1 MALTPNVMN
10 HILTNLV
17 HVSSR
22 FTDGWAIV
30 IISLSVMWPFA
41 MYTYKT
47 VNRLRLYM
55 MNKII
60 NLEPCGD
67 STGLYGLNRLPK
79 GTTCSERGGD
89 NEYIISAGGQ
99 GIWNY
104 DEGSAISSLS
114 GYNAGWR

>member
-1 MALTPNVMN
+1 MALTLNVMN
-10 HILTNLV
+10 RILTNLV

-79 GTTCSERGGD
+79 GTD
-89 NEYIISAGGQ
+89 NEYIISGGQ

-104 DEGSAISSLS
+104 DEGSAISDKFSVGIYVQS
-114 GYNAGWR
+114 TR

>member
-1 MALTPNVMN
+1 
-10 HILTNLV
+10 
-17 HVSSR
+17 
-22 FTDGWAIV
+22 
-30 IISLSVMWPFA
+30 

-79 GTTCSERGGD
+79 GKISTCNEKGSDTE
-89 NEYIISAGGQ
+89 NEYIIMLGGGTKKNGGRQ

-104 DEGSAISSLS
+104 EEASAISSLS
-114 GYNAGWR
+114 GGRWR